1 MEQGNYRNK
10 KFVLRKIAQIIKT
23 NPLSIESALN
33 HSKVFIENPY
43 DKRELAE
50 KVAHSL
56 VNNLSFQK
64 NIGLVLGANE
74 AGVLD
79 SLTPEDFSNLGGRG
93 RVNAGQQVKDGVV
106 KVVKGASGGKDP
118 ISAIVGAVVGLID
131 AGFSW
136 ATAGKRAKIQSEQ
149 YKQELIEQLYAEPK
163 TNYLPIYIV
172 GGVLLVGGVVTYFAL
187 KE

>member
-1 MEQGNYRNK
+1 VEQGNYRNK

-93 RVNAGQQVKDGVV
+93 RVNAGHG
-106 KVVKGASGGKDP
+106 
-118 ISAIVGAVVGLID
+118 
-131 AGFSW
+131 
-136 ATAGKRAKIQSEQ
+136 
-149 YKQELIEQLYAEPK
+149 
-163 TNYLPIYIV
+163 
-172 GGVLLVGGVVTYFAL
+172 
-187 KE
+187 

>member
-1 MEQGNYRNK
+1 M
-10 KFVLRKIAQIIKT
+10 
-23 NPLSIESALN
+23 
-33 HSKVFIENPY
+33 FIENPY

-93 RVNAGQQVKDGVV
+93 KVDNKEQAGNTAMIVGSAT
-106 KVVKGASGGKDP
+106 ASGAQSGGWVG
-118 ISAIVGAVVGLID
+118 AIVGAVVGAVN

-136 ATAGKRAKIQSEQ
+136 GTAGKRAKIESEQ
-149 YKQELIEQLYAEPK
+149 YKQELIGELFAEPK
-163 TNYLPIYIV
+163 TNWMPIYIL